1 MLGRLLVTFDF
12 LSVFTDLK
20 MLLCCIGIGV
30 CIAKQLLA
38 NFKVFVHDH

>member
-20 MLLCCIGIGV
+20 MLLCGIGFL
-30 CIAKQLLA
+30 CA
-38 NFKVFVHDH
+38 